1 MTERQ
6 MLYGLSRLSFLTPNR
21 FEALLKAEG
30 SIEGVYN
37 IEEKKLIQYGFT
49 EEHAAKWKDL
59 RHRQGQLSKTYHRE
73 V

>member
-21 FEALLKAEG
+21 FEALLKTEG

-37 IEEKKLIQYGFT
+37 IEEKKIVFGINKHKLCY
-49 EEHAAKWKDL
+49 
-59 RHRQGQLSKTYHRE
+59 
-73 V
+73 